1 MGTLD
6 DDVTWNRI
14 CAARNCTTAFFSAYP
29 QIQPWASEEFIG
41 MQIID
46 LLRKEHSSINMGV
59 MSRAYAIIRC
69 IPKPPEG
76 GWFSPGSGS
85 PRSYID
91 TGTMPW
97 TGEFYRMT
105 MAKFGSLPRVS
116 DYIREFGI
124 AVTMEAALRNGKYR
138 SGAKSPGPCKKV
150 DIVELFRTMVRDF
163 KPGLSPEK
171 LQRDRQPPLPQSGLY
186 DPKKMRVV
194 SLPISPITD
203 KRPEYKKMLGKR

>member
-1 MGTLD
+1 MGTSN
-6 DDVTWNRI
+6 DDVIRNRI
-14 CAARNCTTAFFSAYP
+14 CAARDCTAAFFSAYP

-46 LLRKEHSSINMGV
+46 LLRKEHLSINMGV

-76 GWFSPGSGS
+76 KWFSPGSGS

-97 TGEFYRMT
+97 TGEFYRLV
-105 MAKFGSLPRVS
+105 MAKFGSLLRVS

-124 AVTMEAALRNGKYR
+124 AVTTEAALRNGKCR
-138 SGAKSPGPCKKV
+138 CGSKAPGKCKNV

-163 KPGLSPEK
+163 RPGLSPEK
-171 LQRDRQPPLPQSGLY
+171 LQRDRQPPLPPPGLY
-186 DPKKMRVV
+186 DPQKMRAV
-194 SLPISPITD
+194 SLPVSTVAG
-203 KRPEYKKMLGKR
+203 KQSECLKMLGKR